1 MRNTT
6 NNVAM
11 SSEIFSVFALE
22 AIRYTVSEA
31 PDIGELLMASISPS
45 ISYLNDGSLFMM
57 ASLMESEV
65 QSCSCESDYD
75 WLCEHGWLSFSNR
88 LSEEK
93 EARAKALSSVTERM
107 RMYDAATSVMVDD
120 TLNLSNDMFATF
132 AWAALKQAVTKETGL
147 SELVMAVIDA
157 NIQNLSDGTL
167 FNMASF
173 MENIV
178 QPIGNDYDDHWFY
191 AHGWTEFSSHLTVEK
206 GNRKVSFRAENGLNP
221 DSEEFPSEFITC
233 LEI

>member
-6 NNVAM
+6 NHVAM

-45 ISYLNDGSLFMM
+45 ISYLNDGALFMM

-65 QSCSCESDYD
+65 QSCSNDFDYD
-75 WLCEHGWLSFSNR
+75 WLCNHGWVSFSDR
-88 LSEEK
+88 LTEEK
-93 EARAKALSSVTERM
+93 EARAKALSSATERM

-120 TLNLSNDMFATF
+120 TLNFSNDIFATF
-132 AWAALKQAVTKETGL
+132 AWAALKQAVTKDTGL

-157 NIQNLSDGTL
+157 NIQNLSEGTL

-178 QPIGNDYDDHWFY
+178 QPTGNDYDDHWFY
-191 AHGWTEFSSHLTVEK
+191 AHGWTEFSNHLTVEK
-206 GNRKVSFRAENGLNP
+206 GNRKASFWAENGLNS

-233 LEI
+233 WEI

>member
-6 NNVAM
+6 NHVAM

-45 ISYLNDGSLFMM
+45 ISYLNDGALFMM

-65 QSCSCESDYD
+65 QSCSNDFDYD
-75 WLCEHGWLSFSNR
+75 WLCNHGWVSFSDR
-88 LSEEK
+88 
-93 EARAKALSSVTERM
+93 
-107 RMYDAATSVMVDD
+107 YDAATSVMVDD
-120 TLNLSNDMFATF
+120 TLNISDDIFATF
-132 AWAALKQAVTKETGL
+132 AWAALKQAVTKDTGL

-157 NIQNLSDGTL
+157 NIQNLSEGTL

-178 QPIGNDYDDHWFY
+178 QPTGNDYDDHWFY
-191 AHGWTEFSSHLTVEK
+191 AHGWTEFSNHLTVEK
-206 GNRKVSFRAENGLNP
+206 GNRKASFRAENGLNS

-233 LEI
+233 WEI

>member
-6 NNVAM
+6 NHVAM

-31 PDIGELLMASISPS
+31 PDIGELLMASILPS
-45 ISYLNDGSLFMM
+45 ISYLNDGAVFMM
-57 ASLMESEV
+57 SSLMESEV

-75 WLCEHGWLSFSNR
+75 WLCEHGWLSFSN
-88 LSEEK
+88 LLTEEK
-93 EARAKALSSVTERM
+93 EARTKSLSSATERM

-120 TLNLSNDMFATF
+120 TLNISDDIFATF
-132 AWAALKQAVTKETGL
+132 AWAALKQAVTKDTGL

-157 NIQNLSDGTL
+157 NIQNLSEGTL

-178 QPIGNDYDDHWFY
+178 QPTGNDYDDHWFY
-191 AHGWTEFSSHLTVEK
+191 AHGWTEFSNHLTVEK
-206 GNRKVSFRAENGLNP
+206 GNRKASFRAENGLNS

>member
-6 NNVAM
+6 NHVAM

-22 AIRYTVSEA
+22 AIT
-31 PDIGELLMASISPS
+31 
-45 ISYLNDGSLFMM
+45 
-57 ASLMESEV
+57 SLMESEV
-65 QSCSCESDYD
+65 QSCSNDFDYD
-75 WLCEHGWLSFSNR
+75 WLCNHGWVSFSDR
-88 LSEEK
+88 LTEEK
-93 EARAKALSSVTERM
+93 EARAKALSSATERM

-120 TLNLSNDMFATF
+120 TLNISDDIFATF
-132 AWAALKQAVTKETGL
+132 AWAALKQAVTKDTGL

-157 NIQNLSDGTL
+157 NIQNLSEGTL

-178 QPIGNDYDDHWFY
+178 QPTGNDYDDHWFY
-191 AHGWTEFSSHLTVEK
+191 AHGWTEFSNHLTVEK
-206 GNRKVSFRAENGLNP
+206 GNRKASFRAENGLNS

-233 LEI
+233 WEI

>member
-132 AWAALKQAVTKETGL
+132 AWTALKQAVTKETGL

-206 GNRKVSFRAENGLNP
+206 GNRKVSFRAENGLNQ

-233 LEI
+233 WEI